1 MVHLAERTAAL
12 PESKKVEEGRFNHE
26 WCRVNPAVQT
36 SSPID
41 FEQLVDVIGDAV
53 VISDAT
59 GAITLWN
66 PAAERMFGFTQ
77 EEALGNS
84 LDLIIPERL
93 RGRHWSGYEKTMATG
108 ETRYGHDVLRVP
120 AVHKDGRSLSIAFT
134 VALLHSAG
142 AERSVTGI
150 VAVIRDETSRFT
162 EERNLRTRL
171 AELEA
176 KSGA

>member
-1 MVHLAERTAAL
+1 
-12 PESKKVEEGRFNHE
+12 
-26 WCRVNPAVQT
+26 
-36 SSPID
+36 
-41 FEQLVDVIGDAV
+41 
-53 VISDAT
+53 
-59 GAITLWN
+59 
-66 PAAERMFGFTQ
+66 MFGFTPD
-77 EEALGNS
+77 EALGNS

-134 VALLHSAG
+134 VALLHSAE
-142 AERSVTGI
+142 ADQSVTGI

-162 EERNLRTRL
+162 EERNLRKRL

-176 KSGA
+176 KPGA